1 MNINDA
7 FPGTYL
13 KADDLK
19 GQEVTVS
26 IDRVAMEDIG
36 GEHKPVLYFQGKDRG
51 MVLNKTN
58 STNIASMYGP
68 ETDAWT
74 GKRVTLFT
82 AHVDFQGKTVPAIR
96 IKPSNAGQPAPQT
109 AEDYGGDPKDEI
121 PF

>member
-19 GQEVTVS
+19 GKEPTVT

-74 GKRVTLFT
+74 GKIVTLFT

-96 IKPSNAGQPAPQT
+96 IKPPASPDPAMQAPQ
-109 AEDYGGDPKDEI
+109 APDYGPSDEI